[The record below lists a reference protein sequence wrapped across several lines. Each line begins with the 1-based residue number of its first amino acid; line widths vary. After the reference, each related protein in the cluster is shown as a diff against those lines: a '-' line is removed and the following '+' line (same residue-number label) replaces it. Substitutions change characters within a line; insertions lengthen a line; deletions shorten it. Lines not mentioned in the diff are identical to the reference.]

1 MSIAKYKKIAFASA
15 GVLLSAFAQSCA
27 TNTAAAAPAANT
39 DTAKQA
45 SHLDARPVC
54 DSNRKN
60 IIYQILLPVY
70 THEGTLDKARQML
83 PHIKDSG
90 FNVVY
95 LCPIVEHDDG
105 ADRAF
110 WSKRQK
116 ASNTNNPKNPYRL
129 KDYFK
134 IEPDYG
140 TDTDLKNFVDDAHKL
155 GMKVMLDLVYYHCG
169 PNASII
175 GKDKNL
181 VVLDKNGNVKT
192 GAWSF
197 PELNFSNPKL
207 RELLFENMEYF
218 VKKFGIDGYRTD
230 AEQYVPADFWI
241 EAYKRV
247 SKIKPDIFMLAE
259 SDRADAAV
267 YAYDAHYGFGWHQTL
282 AKVLEGKLPASAIR
296 RQWEK
301 DLAKDAKGTLL
312 IRDMDNHD
320 TSSDYC
326 ARVGKRYEQIF
337 SNAGMDL
344 VQVINYTIDGIPMV
358 FCGNEF
364 ADDAYL
370 SMFSSPKFGKMEL
383 AWENLNTAKGK
394 ARMALMKKLSELR
407 MSNKALWKG
416 KTAWLDNSAPDA
428 VVSFVRTCDGE
439 QIAVVA
445 NATNKAVEASVEIGT
460 GSAMLSRGAKLSADG
475 GKTRVKLAPY
485 AYAVVKLK

>member
-1 MSIAKYKKIAFASA
+1 MDIEKYKKMAAISALSVLSIA
-15 GVLLSAFAQSCA
+15 AQSCVGQ
-27 TNTAAAAPAANT
+27 TAAAATAEKI
-39 DTAKQA
+39 DTSKQA

-54 DSNRKN
+54 DSNRQN

-95 LCPIVEHDDG
+95 LCPVVEHDDG

-140 TDTDLKNFVDDAHKL
+140 TDADLKNFVDDAHKL
-155 GMKVMLDLVYYHCG
+155 GMKVILDLVYYHCG
-169 PNASII
+169 PNATII
-175 GKDKNL
+175 KKDKKL
-181 VVLDKNGNVKT
+181 VVLDKDGNVKK

-218 VKKFGIDGYRTD
+218 VKKFGVDGYRTD
-230 AEQYVPADFWI
+230 AEQYVPADFWV
-241 EAYKRV
+241 EAYRRV

-282 AKVLEGKLPASAIR
+282 AKVLEGKQPASAIR
-296 RQWEK
+296 KQWEK

-337 SNAGMDL
+337 TNAGMDL
-344 VQVINYTIDGIPMV
+344 VQVLNYTIDGIPMV

-383 AWENLNTAKGK
+383 AWENLNTARGK
-394 ARMALMKKLSELR
+394 ARLALMKKLSELR

-416 KTAWLDNSAPDA
+416 KTTWLDNSAPDA

-439 QIAVVA
+439 KIAVLA
-445 NATNKAVEASVEIGT
+445 NATNKPAEAVVEIEA
-460 GSAMLSRGAKLSADG
+460 GSIMLSRGAELSANG
-475 GKTRVKLAPY
+475 GKTRAKLAPY